1 MIVNPEHVVKG
12 LNVNTSGPNVQ
23 DLPALCG
30 YLLLRGYSW
39 ADSTS
44 VGEAM
49 GEIGTGEDLH
59 PILGPVLARCL
70 QNRARIDGLGW
81 TVADVSRVRWWQRRS
96 EVWERTIERSTGV
109 AWPGDQGWAD
119 LRLSHL
125 RADGWTCGEIAS
137 LVGIPVRSIR
147 TRARRVGGSLR
158 WAAVCPSPALLPG
171 E

>member
-1 MIVNPEHVVKG
+1 MIVNPECVVVA
-12 LNVNTSGPNVQ
+12 LDVNPSGPNVQ
-23 DLPALCG
+23 DLPALCA

-44 VGEAM
+44 VGEAIE
-49 GEIGTGEDLH
+49 EIGDGAQLH
-59 PILGPVLARCL
+59 PVLGPVLVRCL
-70 QNRARIDGLGW
+70 QHRARIDGPGW

-96 EVWERTIERSTGV
+96 EVWERTIEKSTGV

-119 LRLSHL
+119 LRVSHL

-137 LVGIPVRSIR
+137 LVGVRPSSVR
-147 TRARRVGGSLR
+147 TRARRIGGSLR